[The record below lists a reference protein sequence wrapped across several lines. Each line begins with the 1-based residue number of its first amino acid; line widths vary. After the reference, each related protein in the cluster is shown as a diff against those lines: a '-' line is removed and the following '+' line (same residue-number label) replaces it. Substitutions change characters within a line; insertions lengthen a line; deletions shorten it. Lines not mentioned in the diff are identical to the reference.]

1 MANVHNIVNKQFPE
15 FVRTDYPAFV
25 DFIEAYYK
33 WVDIQST
40 DKLEDI
46 VDVGT
51 KTFVIKIQPTYN
63 SQPVNLIDFVQ
74 EIVVGV
80 TSGARAYV
88 KKTIPANG
96 DAPITFYVEY
106 ITADARFVDSE
117 EIYVEHDSEDPSANT
132 IRALLLA
139 ANATGTLPSQF
150 IDSFKAALD
159 VNGTLNSVV
168 PYNTLYLEKIR
179 EVYTAKGS
187 EQALLFLLKTAYSA
201 VDAVIKYP
209 SENILRASDGQWVQ
223 ETFLTVETVYGDIPT
238 TIDTMFIE
246 IGNNVQRVPVTR
258 FEVVSP
264 TILRLYFKSSLTIP
278 VTEGQYVQIRNAQN
292 IIVYYGSVVRSP
304 ATIAVMNG
312 GKNWQLG
319 QVIVFP
325 GTVRDTVT
333 RVTSIDGVGA
343 IKTLEIVEYGYTH
356 MEYQTVTVSPYP
368 NKPLGIAY
376 DILPEILT
384 EQPLAIKYVLTVQEN
399 LMSTSDLI
407 VAYNGTYFLQDYVYA
422 SESYNGDPVVAV
434 THVSAPTIQ
443 IDQTGLTIEQWF
455 DSRATLVFQYGT
467 TTTLRG
473 RWLDSKGQVSNSEI
487 VLQDSFYYQQFSYVI
502 DTDVNPT
509 QYVNVA
515 NVVHPAGL
523 KLFTNLNLTTS
534 IEIVPTA
541 LTVYPFIL
549 LDNLD
554 VFNITDLITSFA
566 FIKKPSDATSIS
578 EAVSKIVTPV
588 AREDIVTVAET
599 STRAAI
605 KQSTESVTADEL
617 ITSFGFVKET
627 TETITVEDQSYLAPT
642 TAHDD
647 SVTANESITLIL
659 DGTYFLQDYVY
670 ASERS
675 ESYNGEVTHVSA
687 PTIQIDQ
694 TSRYTKS
701 EARGWI

>member
-33 WVDIQST
+33 WMDIQST

-46 VDVGT
+46 VNVGT
-51 KTFVIKIQPTYN
+51 KTFVIKLQPTYD
-63 SQPVNLIDFVQ
+63 SQPINLIDFVQ

-96 DAPITFYVEY
+96 DASITFYVEY
-106 ITADARFVDSE
+106 ITADARFVDGE

-246 IGNNVQRVPVTR
+246 IGNNIQRVPVTR

-333 RVTSIDGVGA
+333 RVTSIDSVGA
-343 IKTLEIVEYGYTH
+343 IKTIEIVEYGYTH

-554 VFNITDLITSFA
+554 VFNISDLITSFA
-566 FIKKPSDATSIS
+566 FIKQPSDTAIV
-578 EAVSKIVTPV
+578 EENIAKIVTPANKTDTATAGDAV
-588 AREDIVTVAET
+588 TLVPQKIVGDLATVGEEITNKPFIKVPSDTATIDELLDRIFTATRTSDDT
-599 STRAAI
+599 STVSEQFLPALGKYLDDQLAVGV
-605 KQSTESVTADEL
+605 TESIQNVV
-617 ITSFGFVKET
+617 SFSRALTDST
-627 TETITVEDQSYLAPT
+627 TIQEQ
-642 TAHDD
+642 
-647 SVTANESITLIL
+647 ITL
-659 DGTYFLQDYVY
+659 
-670 ASERS
+670 
-675 ESYNGEVTHVSA
+675 
-687 PTIQIDQ
+687 
-694 TSRYTKS
+694 TKTP
-701 EARGWI
+701 